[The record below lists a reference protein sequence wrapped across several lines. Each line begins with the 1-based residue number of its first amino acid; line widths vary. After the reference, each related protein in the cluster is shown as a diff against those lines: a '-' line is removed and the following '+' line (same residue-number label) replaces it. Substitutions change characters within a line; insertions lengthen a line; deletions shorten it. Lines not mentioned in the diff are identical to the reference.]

1 MSTTIESVHEVDG
14 NSKTIV
20 TITKE
25 EKKLT
30 RNKGDYYK
38 IRPDSTSLAMN
49 LLSTLHWHKITL
61 WTSKSILTLVR
72 YC

>member
-49 LLSTLHWHKITL
+49 LLSTLH
-61 WTSKSILTLVR
+61 
-72 YC
+72 